1 MWTLIILAVVGLFF
15 FSHLK
20 KKKYEAE
27 SKKWNVDYRGETDAK
42 KVQSRIKWKDLP

>member
-1 MWTLIILAVVGLFF
+1 MWTLIIFAVIAWFV
-15 FSHLK
+15 FSHFK

-27 SKKWNVDYRGETDAK
+27 AKKWNVDHRREPGVK